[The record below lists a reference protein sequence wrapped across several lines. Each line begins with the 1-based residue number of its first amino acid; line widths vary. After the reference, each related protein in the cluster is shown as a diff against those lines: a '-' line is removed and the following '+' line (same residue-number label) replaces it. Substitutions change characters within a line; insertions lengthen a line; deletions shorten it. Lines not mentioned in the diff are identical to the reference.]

1 MIDEKIRSQILNA
14 ISDYMNV
21 DNCIIFLFGSFAKG
35 EENRTSDIDIGILPN
50 EPIEYAL
57 IYKIKEDV
65 NEKVNTLRMI
75 DIVDFSRATDGLFI
89 KEATKEAVLWYQGK
103 ECKIPFENWRMQLQD

>member
-1 MIDEKIRSQILNA
+1 MVSQSIKNEILEIIFFNTA
-14 ISDYMNV
+14 KEQCS
-21 DNCIIFLFGSFAKG
+21 IFLFGSFAKG

-50 EPIEYAL
+50 EPIDYAL

-103 ECKIPFENWRMQLQD
+103 ECKVPFENWRMQLQD